1 MTLQRPAR
9 RRFIQISA
17 ACSSAFLL
25 TGAGGL
31 GLLKGTRVATAG
43 AVAQSTHSW
52 AGIALGADASLQ
64 ITHPDARFAQKLIDR
79 CVAEVQR
86 LENLFSLYRKDS
98 ALVRLNRQ
106 GYLDAPSSDFLT
118 LLNRS
123 TEFSRV
129 TGGMFD
135 VTVQPLW
142 QAYADYFTGDDR
154 IAAQAHPAAT
164 IRGSSTAG
172 MPAALQAAIQDALQ
186 RVDWRGI
193 SIDTQQVRLLRP
205 GMAITLNGIGQGYI
219 TDRITQLLAAHGVD
233 HALVNMGEVY
243 GLNPAS
249 PDARQPWQAGLE
261 DARQPG
267 NIVRRVP
274 LYNQAVATSGAY
286 GTLFTPDRR
295 HNHLLDP
302 QQGTSSYRYHSVSV
316 VANDATTADAL
327 STAFTLMPE
336 TAIKD
341 VSRQLGVQTYVQAVD
356 DEGIRLI

>member
-1 MTLQRPAR
+1 MMLQRPAR

-17 ACSSAFLL
+17 ACSGAFLL
-25 TGAGGL
+25 TGTGSL
-31 GLLKGTRVATAG
+31 GVLKGWRAAHAN

-52 AGIALGADASLQ
+52 SGIALGADATLQ
-64 ITHPDARFAQKLIDR
+64 ITHPDAGFAQKLIDR

-86 LENLFSLYRKDS
+86 LESLFSLYREDS
-98 ALVRLNRQ
+98 ALVKLNRQ
-106 GYLDAPSSDFLT
+106 GYLDAPPNDFVA

-123 TEFSRV
+123 TEFSRL

-135 VTVQPLW
+135 VTIQPLW
-142 QAYADYFTGDDR
+142 QAYADHFSGTAD
-154 IAAQAHPAAT
+154 IAAQAHPASDT
-164 IRGSSTAG
+164 HSNTTD
-172 MPAALQAAIQDALQ
+172 MPAALRLAIQDALR
-186 RVDWRGI
+186 RVGWRGL
-193 SIDTQQVRLLRP
+193 SIDTRQVRLLRS
-205 GMAITLNGIGQGYI
+205 GMAITLNGVAQGYI

-233 HALVNMGEVY
+233 HALVNMGEIY

-249 PDARQPWQAGLE
+249 PVSGQPWQAGLQ

-267 NIVRRVP
+267 NIVHRVP

-286 GTLFTPDRR
+286 GTPFTPDLR

-316 VANDATTADAL
+316 VAHDATTADAL

-341 VSRQLGVQTYVQAVD
+341 ISRQLGVQTFVQAVD
-356 DEGIRLI
+356 GPGIRLI